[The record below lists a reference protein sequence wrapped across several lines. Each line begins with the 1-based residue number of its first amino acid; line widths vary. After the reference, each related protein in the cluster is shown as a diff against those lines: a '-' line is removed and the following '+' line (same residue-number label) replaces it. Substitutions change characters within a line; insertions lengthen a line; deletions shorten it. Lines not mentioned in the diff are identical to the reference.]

1 MSIEGSQAAAEQIPQ
16 TTRRKQLSDRSI
28 VNLFVWPALLLLIA
42 MNVFPLFY
50 SLYLGFTDYSAI
62 TRQQPQW
69 VAFENFSR
77 ILNDELLWK
86 YFATTGRFALLS
98 VGLQTLV
105 GFGLAMLVNHK
116 FKGSGLLTTL
126 ILIPMMISPV
136 VVGLFWKLMYNPTF
150 GFFNF
155 IVKYTQY
162 LFLAA
167 FIASLF
173 AAYFIFK
180 RYLSTR
186 KISHVILSL
195 VFVVFG
201 IAGLILYFSGSNF
214 FVTLGGFSN
223 PSTAP
228 DMLASRFAGDPVPGL
243 ALWSV
248 VIVDVWMW
256 SPFVMLLVLSGL
268 KAIPDY
274 LYEAAAIDRASSW
287 FQFWRI
293 TLPQVAPLL
302 LIAILFRTIEAFKA
316 FDLVMGMTGGGPGDQ
331 TELISVNLY
340 RQAFLGQ
347 WRTGRASALA
357 YIILVIIIAVSNL
370 YIRYLNQ
377 MKGED

>member
-1 MSIEGSQAAAEQIPQ
+1 MSINEAQVSPVDQEMKKQP
-16 TTRRKQLSDRSI
+16 RRRQLSNRAI
-28 VNLFVWPALLLLIA
+28 VNLFIWPALLLLIA
-42 MNVFPLFY
+42 MNLFPLFY

-62 TRQQPQW
+62 TRQQPVW
-69 VAFENFSR
+69 VGFQNFSK
-77 ILNDELLWK
+77 ILNDEQMWK

-105 GFGLAMLVNHK
+105 GFGLAMLVNEK

-150 GFFNF
+150 GFFN
-155 IVKYTQY
+155 Y
-162 LFLAA
+162 L
-167 FIASLF
+167 I
-173 AAYFIFK
+173 
-180 RYLSTR
+180 
-186 KISHVILSL
+186 
-195 VFVVFG
+195 
-201 IAGLILYFSGSNF
+201 
-214 FVTLGGFSN
+214 GFSN

-228 DMLASRFAGDPVPGL
+228 DWLASRFAGTPVPGM
-243 ALWSV
+243 ALWAV

-302 LIAILFRTIEAFKA
+302 LIAVLFRTIEAFKA
-316 FDLVMGMTGGGPGDQ
+316 FDLIMGMTGGGPGDQ

-347 WRTGRASALA
+347 WRTGQASALA
-357 YIILVIIIAVSNL
+357 YIILIIIIAISNL

-377 MKGED
+377 MKGES